1 MEISDYNLDT
11 HKHLLASWA
20 ACRAANQTKNFR
32 FKRNRENKKYLLNNL
47 NDFVIQID
55 YFDNKGIKKYKNK
68 IPLKYILKSKT
79 NTRNFGFDNAIPNPI
94 EDASPIEPS
103 M

>member
-1 MEISDYNLDT
+1 MTLEQINL
-11 HKHLLASWA
+11 SS
-20 ACRAANQTKNFR
+20 
-32 FKRNRENKKYLLNNL
+32 ENKKYLLNNL

-79 NTRNFGFDNAIPNPI
+79 NTRNTI
-94 EDASPIEPS
+94 
-103 M
+103 